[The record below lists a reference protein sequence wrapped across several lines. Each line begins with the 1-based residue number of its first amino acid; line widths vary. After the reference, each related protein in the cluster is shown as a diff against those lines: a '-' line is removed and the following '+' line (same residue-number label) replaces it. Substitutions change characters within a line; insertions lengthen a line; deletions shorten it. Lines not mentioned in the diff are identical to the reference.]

1 MSSKKF
7 LAGVVVGMGIVAAIA
22 ATTFRVGSEA
32 NLAGNQV
39 ESTGQT
45 QSPLAQDAP
54 ATSLRGGG
62 WRAGEGSRREL
73 AEEDIDRVIATARDV
88 NPEWADALE
97 KLRKTDPAALRE
109 KISREARK
117 LMGLSM
123 MKEREPKLY
132 KVRVE
137 DMRVQNQIR
146 ESSDS
151 WNAAKKNGDTA
162 AQELTMKEIEINVRK
177 QVELDIQA
185 RGFEL
190 VALDRSLKDASKRLQ
205 DDIRDREKLIT
216 EMLEAIRKG
225 EDPKFG
231 RKPSGMGSSMGGFG
245 GRSRGNDNEPASK
258 PASTN
263 P

>member
-1 MSSKKF
+1 MRSKKF
-7 LAGVVVGMGIVAAIA
+7 LAGVVVGMAIVAAVA
-22 ATTFRVGSEA
+22 ATVRVGDAASGA
-32 NLAGNQV
+32 RNQV
-39 ESTGQT
+39 EPAEQIQLPRAQEGQ
-45 QSPLAQDAP
+45 ANA
-54 ATSLRGGG
+54 LRAAG
-62 WRAGEGSRREL
+62 WRAGEGARREL
-73 AEEDIDRVIATARDV
+73 ADEDIDRVIATARDV

-97 KLRKTDPAALRE
+97 KLRKSDPAALRE

-146 ESSDS
+146 ESSLS

-162 AQELTMKEIEINVRK
+162 AQELAMKEIEINVRK

-231 RKPSGMGSSMGGFG
+231 RRSSGMGSAMGGFG

>member
-1 MSSKKF
+1 
-7 LAGVVVGMGIVAAIA
+7 
-22 ATTFRVGSEA
+22 
-32 NLAGNQV
+32 
-39 ESTGQT
+39 
-45 QSPLAQDAP
+45 
-54 ATSLRGGG
+54 
-62 WRAGEGSRREL
+62 
-73 AEEDIDRVIATARDV
+73 
-88 NPEWADALE
+88 
-97 KLRKTDPAALRE
+97 
-109 KISREARK
+109 
-117 LMGLSM
+117 
-123 MKEREPKLY
+123 
-132 KVRVE
+132 
-137 DMRVQNQIR
+137 
-146 ESSDS
+146 
-151 WNAAKKNGDTA
+151 
-162 AQELTMKEIEINVRK
+162 MKEIEISVRK